1 MSIRR
6 FTLMDTSRRR
16 SPSTLNSR
24 SMMSRTR
31 PVSSSVH
38 AFTRLL
44 GSTRAPPA
52 ANRLRRCVPCGL
64 LSLALLVAR
73 VLTDDPNPAVPAHD
87 LAVLAPNLD
96 RRTYF
101 HVLLAFLAPA
111 PLRIRSAR
119 LRRARLLE
127 SIGDASAG
135 EVVRRQLD
143 LHL

>member
-44 GSTRAPPA
+44 GSTAPSERSFWPAEYRSRRWTGRRSRPASPA

-73 VLTDDPNPAVPAHD
+73 VLTDDANPAVPAHD

-101 HVLLAFLAPA
+101 HVLLAFLAP
-111 PLRIRSAR
+111 LLYVSAR
-119 LRRARLLE
+119 
-127 SIGDASAG
+127 
-135 EVVRRQLD
+135 
-143 LHL
+143 